1 MLKVGDIF
9 FTASGQVGKILS
21 EFNYG
26 DLYKYVGAVW
36 NGAAWVATRYAD
48 GGMAVTG
55 ATHNKL
61 TGIDKWMDFYTFNM
75 KYNIVDKNWEGTGL
89 HLTNAVLNVK
99 IVKYDDPEKVL
110 VELKK
115 AAFEKI
121 TELVKPL
128 GYSVEMED
136 V

>member
-1 MLKVGDIF
+1 MLKVGDVF
-9 FTASGQVGKILS
+9 FTTSGLLAKILS

-26 DLYKYVGAVW
+26 DTYKYVGAVW
-36 NGAAWVATRYAD
+36 DGARWIATRYAE
-48 GGMAVTG
+48 GGAAVTG

-61 TGIDKWMDFYTFNM
+61 TTVDKWLDFYVFSM
-75 KYNIVDKNWEGTGL
+75 KYNFTEKNWEGTGN
-89 HLTNAVLNVK
+89 HLTTAALNVK
-99 IVKYDDPEKVL
+99 IVKYEDPEKVL

-128 GYSVEMED
+128 GYPVEMED